1 MRFTVCLLAL
11 LAACGNDSLSV
22 APEANP
28 LGSTKNI
35 LPYPSSLYEKADG
48 SLDVPIGAFP
58 TNRVDGSQFDPS
70 PLAKRRGWPAS
81 TTILWAA
88 PGGVDP
94 DGLVDPSEIASTVD

>member
-1 MRFTVCLLAL
+1 MRRLFCVVAM
-11 LAACGNDSLSV
+11 LAACGNDSIGV

-28 LGSTKNI
+28 LGSTQNI

-48 SLDVPIGAFP
+48 TLDVPVGAYP
-58 TNRVDGSQFDPS
+58 KNRVTGADFDPA

-81 TTILWAA
+81 TTTLWAA

-94 DGLVDPSEIASTVD
+94 EGLVDPSEIATTT